1 MKCSRC
7 NGFMVVEDCLDT
19 KGEEGQLWIRALRCI
34 MCGNLIDPII
44 NRHRDGFRAQVL
56 PYRNRVRRAPRTPV
70 ARLTA

>member
-19 KGEEGQLWIRALRCI
+19 KGEPGQLWIRALRCV

-44 NRHRDGFRAQVL
+44 HRHRDGFRAQVL